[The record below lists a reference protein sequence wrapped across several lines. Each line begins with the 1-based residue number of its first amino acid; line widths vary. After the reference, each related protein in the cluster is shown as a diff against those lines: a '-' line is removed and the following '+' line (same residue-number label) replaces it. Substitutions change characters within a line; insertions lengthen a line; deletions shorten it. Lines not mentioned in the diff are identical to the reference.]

1 MDLGKERK
9 GITEEWTNIG
19 TRNAWQNCVIE
30 IELKVVSGD
39 SEYYLFQSYLI
50 SI

>member
-19 TRNAWQNCVIE
+19 TRNAQQNFVIE
-30 IELKVVSGD
+30 L
-39 SEYYLFQSYLI
+39 
-50 SI
+50 